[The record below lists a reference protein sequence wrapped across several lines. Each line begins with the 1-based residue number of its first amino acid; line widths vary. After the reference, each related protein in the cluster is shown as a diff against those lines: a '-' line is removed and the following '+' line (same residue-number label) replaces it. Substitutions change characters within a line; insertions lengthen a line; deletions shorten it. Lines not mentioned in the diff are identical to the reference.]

1 MEVYIMTDFNTMNKA
16 ELRAYIIK
24 HPDNKSA
31 FQAFVDRFTS
41 DSESTIHSIPDSPE
55 GRKEAERLIKQK
67 LTQAK
72 SN

>member
-1 MEVYIMTDFNTMNKA
+1 MTDFNTMTKT
-16 ELRAYIIK
+16 ELRNYLVK

-41 DSESTIHSIPDSPE
+41 EADSTINSIPESPE
-55 GRKEAERLIKQK
+55 EIKKVERLIEQK

>member
-1 MEVYIMTDFNTMNKA
+1 MTDFNTMNKT
-16 ELRAYIIK
+16 ELRAYLIK

-41 DSESTIHSIPDSPE
+41 DTDSAIHSIPDSPE
-55 GRKEAERLIKQK
+55 GRKEAEHLIKQK

-72 SN
+72 RS

>member
-1 MEVYIMTDFNTMNKA
+1 MTDFSTMDKT

-24 HPDNKSA
+24 HPDNKLA

-41 DSESTIHSIPDSPE
+41 DSDSTIHSIPDSPE

-72 SN
+72 SS